1 METAKE
7 LKFGEYKMR
16 KDYIGTLEAI
26 EVGETVILPVDA
38 RDYYSIHSA
47 ASRCRREKKMKFL
60 LRMNWEEGYVEIE
73 RVKWTALDG
82 QPTGTKGRHGSR
94 RGPKACHK
102 PRPQGRKV

>member
-26 EVGETVILPVDA
+26 ELGETVILPVEA

-47 ASRCRREKKMKFL
+47 ASRRKRDKKMEFL
-60 LRMNWEEGYVEIE
+60 IRMNWDEGYMEIE
-73 RVKWTALDG
+73 RAK
-82 QPTGTKGRHGSR
+82 
-94 RGPKACHK
+94 
-102 PRPQGRKV
+102 

>member
-26 EVGETVILPVDA
+26 ELGETVIFPVEA

-47 ASRCRREKKMKFL
+47 ASRCKKDK
-60 LRMNWEEGYVEIE
+60 
-73 RVKWTALDG
+73 K
-82 QPTGTKGRHGSR
+82 
-94 RGPKACHK
+94 
-102 PRPQGRKV
+102 